1 MSRPAPTEWPE
12 ERFPHVA
19 RPLGAIHACLSSR
32 TVPHTETA
40 LFPILRAAFRSGPA
54 SEVSNLIG
62 EIDPSKHPRAQRVAR
77 AARLL
82 RPAEAD
88 ELDPEDRMRCIP
100 GTGSREVVLISRD
113 PGEVLEVR
121 IANDRTTLWL
131 TLEGPTSLCLTREKA
146 STLRFNVPEAILK
159 KLFDPDVPFP
169 EDSWRPG
176 LRASKPTPAGD
187 VYLPARLLEAFAT
200 VMQDHIRI
208 QVLTHAGLDPET
220 SRPLAFE
227 NLKTFTTKPADV
239 NKTRTFITANLN
251 PSCMPENGCL
261 CDVFKKQTTSRPGGY
276 GVQVSFS
283 FCGFPLKE
291 GSVCPVHHQCERTTD
306 GAFGNHCMLN
316 PRLSLRCGHPGALSE
331 SSSINLNIPP
341 AALPALLAIAGA
353 ACELSQT
360 KDAALD
366 IVDVHDKVDDCVA
379 EAEKGRLEKRPVCT
393 QCTDRGAVELLR
405 NGKPPEA
412 PYGGMFKQ
420 QKRR

>member
-1 MSRPAPTEWPE
+1 MSGPAPTEWPE

-62 EIDPSKHPRAQRVAR
+62 ELDPSKHPRAQRVSR

-82 RPAEAD
+82 TPVEAD
-88 ELDPEDRMRCIP
+88 KLDPEDRMRCIP
-100 GTGSREVVLISRD
+100 GTGSREVVLLHGNHS
-113 PGEVLEVR
+113 EVLEVR
-121 IANDRTTLWL
+121 ISNESTTLWL
-131 TLEGPTSLCLTREKA
+131 TLDGPTSLCVTRERA
-146 STLRFNVPEAILK
+146 ATLRFGVPEEILK
-159 KLFDPDVPFP
+159 KLFDPDVPVP
-169 EDSWRPG
+169 EALWNPG
-176 LRASKPTPAGD
+176 LRASNPTPAGD
-187 VYLPARLLEAFAT
+187 VYLPARLLEALAT
-200 VMQDHIRI
+200 VLQNHLRI
-208 QVLTHAGLDPET
+208 QVLTHAGMDPKT

-251 PSCMPENGCL
+251 ASCMPENGCL
-261 CDVFKKQTTSRPGGY
+261 CNVFKKQIASRPGGY
-276 GVQVSFS
+276 GVQISLS

-291 GSVCPVHHQCERTTD
+291 GSVCPVHHQCDRTTD

-331 SSSINLNIPP
+331 SSAMNLNIPP

-353 ACELSQT
+353 ACELSQSR
-360 KDAALD
+360 DAALD

-379 EAEKGRLEKRPVCT
+379 DAEKERLEKRPVCT
-393 QCTDRGAVELLR
+393 ACTDRDAVDRLH
-405 NGKPPEA
+405 NAKSPEA
-412 PYGGMFKQ
+412 PYSSIFKQ